1 MGTVNPNQPI
11 HPALHD
17 RISVK
22 VEGQL
27 PQFVKQDHET
37 FVAFLEAYYEYMEQT
52 GKPYEIIGNLDNYV
66 NLDKTTNDFL
76 NYFKKQFAEDIP
88 EAVFANANKPFVL
101 KHLRDFYRSKG
112 SEKSFQ
118 FLFRL
123 LYKDEI
129 SFYYPGKD
137 MLRTSDGDYGQSRVI
152 RVIDTSCCNSVFDLS
167 GTIVTGSVSGAT
179 ALVES
184 IINENIGSFVVSTI
198 YLSNVVGEYV
208 SGETITDGTY
218 LYALDSM
225 ITGTTITKSGSG
237 YTLDSAIPL
246 VGGGGGAGGSIRIG
260 ELSTG
265 SIKNVTITNGG
276 TGYVVGDKLTLDNT
290 NKIEIDGRTASVLV
304 NNVDA
309 NGTIISVE
317 IENAGSGY
325 MYVPTVIGGG
335 SGTGAVITF
344 PTSGTTIGGIKK
356 LSIVRH
362 GFAYSPAPTLNF
374 TGQGDGTATATVTVG
389 VYEDEFMGRKFSGTD
404 GFISSDKYIQ
414 DSFYYQLFSYEIGA
428 GNTIDK
434 WRDIVKRVVHPAG
447 LALFGKYQIISNID
461 MALSITNFAPSALKP
476 KEYTIIFH
484 DGTIAPAFTLN
495 MKITT
500 CDEFQNIRVD
510 SAGDDYNL
518 NNNNFAVADR
528 TAENF
533 GLITDTIDPLLSEDY
548 QFITQSTFYMAATKC
563 QIYEKD
569 LGIETLRI
577 SGGWDDYL
585 LTVTTPTRYDDDG
598 LVTEAGT
605 ETIDFGNV
613 LDDIYAIT
621 QLRLGPIRRTFQ
633 RQKFSQQGGFSQQL
647 SQSATIDAIVVYDQG
662 SGYSSAPTVAISG
675 GGGSGAAATAT
686 LTAGKVTS
694 ITVTNEGT
702 GYTTFPSV
710 TISGGGGSGATASV
724 VINRTTGRRTIE
736 EFKDLQPQYYTI
748 FYGLKDRRTM
758 NTMITQYKTGH
769 ENNGARNVALP
780 PPGPY

>member
-414 DSFYYQLFSYEIGA
+414 DSFYYQ
-428 GNTIDK
+428 
-434 WRDIVKRVVHPAG
+434 
-447 LALFGKYQIISNID
+447 
-461 MALSITNFAPSALKP
+461 
-476 KEYTIIFH
+476 
-484 DGTIAPAFTLN
+484 
-495 MKITT
+495 
-500 CDEFQNIRVD
+500 
-510 SAGDDYNL
+510 
-518 NNNNFAVADR
+518 
-528 TAENF
+528 
-533 GLITDTIDPLLSEDY
+533 
-548 QFITQSTFYMAATKC
+548 
-563 QIYEKD
+563 
-569 LGIETLRI
+569 
-577 SGGWDDYL
+577 
-585 LTVTTPTRYDDDG
+585 
-598 LVTEAGT
+598 
-605 ETIDFGNV
+605 
-613 LDDIYAIT
+613 
-621 QLRLGPIRRTFQ
+621 
-633 RQKFSQQGGFSQQL
+633 
-647 SQSATIDAIVVYDQG
+647 
-662 SGYSSAPTVAISG
+662 
-675 GGGSGAAATAT
+675 
-686 LTAGKVTS
+686 
-694 ITVTNEGT
+694 
-702 GYTTFPSV
+702 
-710 TISGGGGSGATASV
+710 
-724 VINRTTGRRTIE
+724 
-736 EFKDLQPQYYTI
+736 
-748 FYGLKDRRTM
+748 
-758 NTMITQYKTGH
+758 
-769 ENNGARNVALP
+769 
-780 PPGPY
+780 

>member
-276 TGYVVGDKLTLDNT
+276 TGYVVGETLT
-290 NKIEIDGRTASVLV
+290 V
-304 NNVDA
+304 
-309 NGTIISVE
+309 
-317 IENAGSGY
+317 
-325 MYVPTVIGGG
+325 
-335 SGTGAVITF
+335 
-344 PTSGTTIGGIKK
+344 
-356 LSIVRH
+356 
-362 GFAYSPAPTLNF
+362 
-374 TGQGDGTATATVTVG
+374 GTAPDV
-389 VYEDEFMGRKFSGTD
+389 
-404 GFISSDKYIQ
+404 
-414 DSFYYQLFSYEIGA
+414 
-428 GNTIDK
+428 
-434 WRDIVKRVVHPAG
+434 
-447 LALFGKYQIISNID
+447 
-461 MALSITNFAPSALKP
+461 
-476 KEYTIIFH
+476 
-484 DGTIAPAFTLN
+484 
-495 MKITT
+495 
-500 CDEFQNIRVD
+500 
-510 SAGDDYNL
+510 
-518 NNNNFAVADR
+518 
-528 TAENF
+528 
-533 GLITDTIDPLLSEDY
+533 
-548 QFITQSTFYMAATKC
+548 
-563 QIYEKD
+563 
-569 LGIETLRI
+569 
-577 SGGWDDYL
+577 
-585 LTVTTPTRYDDDG
+585 
-598 LVTEAGT
+598 
-605 ETIDFGNV
+605 
-613 LDDIYAIT
+613 
-621 QLRLGPIRRTFQ
+621 
-633 RQKFSQQGGFSQQL
+633 
-647 SQSATIDAIVVYDQG
+647 
-662 SGYSSAPTVAISG
+662 
-675 GGGSGAAATAT
+675 
-686 LTAGKVTS
+686 
-694 ITVTNEGT
+694 
-702 GYTTFPSV
+702 
-710 TISGGGGSGATASV
+710 
-724 VINRTTGRRTIE
+724 
-736 EFKDLQPQYYTI
+736 
-748 FYGLKDRRTM
+748 
-758 NTMITQYKTGH
+758 
-769 ENNGARNVALP
+769 NVAVNSSKYEFPLVIKI
-780 PPGPY
+780 

>member
-246 VGGGGGAGGSIRIG
+246 VGGGGGAGG
-260 ELSTG
+260 
-265 SIKNVTITNGG
+265 
-276 TGYVVGDKLTLDNT
+276 
-290 NKIEIDGRTASVLV
+290 
-304 NNVDA
+304 
-309 NGTIISVE
+309 
-317 IENAGSGY
+317 
-325 MYVPTVIGGG
+325 
-335 SGTGAVITF
+335 
-344 PTSGTTIGGIKK
+344 
-356 LSIVRH
+356 
-362 GFAYSPAPTLNF
+362 
-374 TGQGDGTATATVTVG
+374 
-389 VYEDEFMGRKFSGTD
+389 
-404 GFISSDKYIQ
+404 
-414 DSFYYQLFSYEIGA
+414 
-428 GNTIDK
+428 
-434 WRDIVKRVVHPAG
+434 
-447 LALFGKYQIISNID
+447 
-461 MALSITNFAPSALKP
+461 
-476 KEYTIIFH
+476 
-484 DGTIAPAFTLN
+484 
-495 MKITT
+495 
-500 CDEFQNIRVD
+500 
-510 SAGDDYNL
+510 
-518 NNNNFAVADR
+518 
-528 TAENF
+528 
-533 GLITDTIDPLLSEDY
+533 
-548 QFITQSTFYMAATKC
+548 
-563 QIYEKD
+563 
-569 LGIETLRI
+569 
-577 SGGWDDYL
+577 
-585 LTVTTPTRYDDDG
+585 
-598 LVTEAGT
+598 
-605 ETIDFGNV
+605 
-613 LDDIYAIT
+613 
-621 QLRLGPIRRTFQ
+621 
-633 RQKFSQQGGFSQQL
+633 
-647 SQSATIDAIVVYDQG
+647 
-662 SGYSSAPTVAISG
+662 
-675 GGGSGAAATAT
+675 
-686 LTAGKVTS
+686 
-694 ITVTNEGT
+694 
-702 GYTTFPSV
+702 
-710 TISGGGGSGATASV
+710 
-724 VINRTTGRRTIE
+724 
-736 EFKDLQPQYYTI
+736 
-748 FYGLKDRRTM
+748 
-758 NTMITQYKTGH
+758 
-769 ENNGARNVALP
+769 
-780 PPGPY
+780 